1 MNTETLNSNDTS
13 VATAQVEPSYIKTSL
28 GRSLAWLLAIAVT
41 YFFAAFLYAVG
52 AGIYYGVTQPEL
64 MQADG
69 ANVVTAHMM
78 SPNGLTG
85 SYIVIF
91 ITVMLVLHKAAS
103 FPQQTWSK
111 TLAMH
116 SVAFRSYLP
125 WLGLFAIY
133 YVLASLVSYIAQID
147 AGEFVA
153 SIKNT
158 QHLGL
163 FFTMVFLAPI
173 VEELVFRGYL
183 FQAWRNSWLG
193 LWGTILLTSV
203 LFTLIHAGQYPAL
216 VLGMLFCFSLLLGV
230 AREKTGSVF
239 VPMAIH
245 AVNNFIACVL
255 IVFLGIV

>member
-1 MNTETLNSNDTS
+1 MSTEILNSSDAA
-13 VATAQVEPSYIKTSL
+13 VATAQVEPSHTKTSF

-41 YFFAAFLYAVG
+41 YFCAAFLYAIA

-69 ANVVTAHMM
+69 ADFITAHIM

-91 ITVMLVLHKAAS
+91 ITVMLVLYKAAS
-103 FPQQTWSK
+103 FPQQTWFK

-116 SVAFRSYLP
+116 KVAFRRYLP

-133 YVLASLVSYIAQID
+133 YALASLVSYIAEID
-147 AGEFVA
+147 GGDFVA
-153 SIKNT
+153 SIQNT

-163 FFTMVFLAPI
+163 FFIMVFLAPV
-173 VEELVFRGYL
+173 VEELVFRGYF

-193 LWGTILLTSV
+193 LWGTTIVTSV
-203 LFTLIHAGQYPAL
+203 LFTLVHMGQYPML
-216 VLGMLFCFSLLLGV
+216 VLGMLFCFSVLLGL
-230 AREKTGSVF
+230 AREKTGSVY
-239 VPMAIH
+239 VPMAMH
-245 AVNNFIACVL
+245 AVNNFVACVL
-255 IVFLGIV
+255 IVFLGIS